1 MPAMSLALRVAAEVR
16 AESARRRVTGRELA
30 RRTGVPISTLSRWTT
45 GQTPIQLDDLDRI
58 AAALGADVVTLIAA
72 AKQQRPDPDG
82 AGPQVL
88 PQLDSNQQPAGYTA
102 RDHSGLACAA

>member
-58 AAALGADVVTLIAA
+58 ADALGADVVTLIAA
-72 AKQQRPDPDG
+72 AKQQRSDPIGPDLG
-82 AGPQVL
+82 RL
-88 PQLDSNQQPAGYTA
+88 PQLDSNQQPAGY
-102 RDHSGLACAA
+102 AAPESAVWGMAA